1 MAGACSSL
9 SCEFVTYIYVKI
21 YKWLFIIL
29 LYINFVINGF
39 QGAYNHAS
47 VAMATYQ
54 VSVQG
59 HGVSAATLTQGQWYQ
74 QPYQQYYQNYIG
86 DYMQQQP
93 IQYQSFAPQNQD
105 AYNEASVAMATT
117 QASIAIP
124 SSQASAQSHGVSAA
138 TLTQV
143 QWYQQPYHQ
152 YYENYV
158 GDYMQQQQPM
168 QLQSFAPQ
176 NQVIYVQVQ
185 PRVHHVAQT
194 DQSQMQPQPQ
204 VKSQS
209 LTMHQPHDAFSSPKD
224 NTVQDS
230 LAQNTIGQCQSNQP
244 HASWTGLNPQPNQTN
259 QVESPPNNMFEYHED
274 HFPEQVTHVHPPQH
288 IILIQK
294 QQSLLTSQLTRDQYT
309 MQQVLKYGG
318 ASVPESSY
326 MHSLHQLILSNPSLP
341 QKQTA
346 ASTTDVVHNQMHQE
360 GPSYNLDIA
369 LQDHQ
374 PIPTILGVQ
383 PNMIHFSATAPQVGL
398 GHAAPSLQ
406 RIPKQVHWP
415 PLGPNKV
422 IHIYG
427 DKDDEA
433 VMEGSISDS
442 TNDLYNVLRAAE
454 ETTIKLDHKHK
465 RKLTEACDES
475 VHRSRINVE
484 GSEIKI
490 GPLGK
495 QVMEENV
502 GNGWEDLGKSLLVD
516 VGNGWE
522 DLGKSILVEK
532 KGIND
537 DPSLD
542 GTLLT
547 NPSLLNQ
554 DGLPQLSN
562 LPQHYLTIAEKS
574 RGRSAK
580 SLDRGFDQRSSVR
593 SHEKHET
600 GFELRPT
607 LRSSQPS
614 MDLGEGQ
621 FRHGQR
627 SPICEHLGMPSHGY
641 GPSGG
646 RFALHRSEFKGLGN
660 LQIGEQV
667 ISGDKIG
674 PVDSNNGF
682 RLGDVGSQSIYT
694 LQGYHVDDVSFPGDW
709 ATKPFESLDFHSQS
723 KEHQQKSMDMVS
735 TMKHNEKKHK
745 MAPLDSSQ
753 FGNQNKNEEG
763 RLKGSGEKEENRSI
777 VYHQY

>member
-274 HFPEQVTHVHPPQH
+274 HFPE
-288 IILIQK
+288 
-294 QQSLLTSQLTRDQYT
+294 
-309 MQQVLKYGG
+309 QVLKYGG

-694 LQGYHVDDVSFPGDW
+694 LQGYHVDDVSFPVKGDW

>member
-1 MAGACSSL
+1 
-9 SCEFVTYIYVKI
+9 
-21 YKWLFIIL
+21 
-29 LYINFVINGF
+29 
-39 QGAYNHAS
+39 
-47 VAMATYQ
+47 MATYQ

-274 HFPEQVTHVHPPQH
+274 HFPEQ
-288 IILIQK
+288 
-294 QQSLLTSQLTRDQYT
+294 
-309 MQQVLKYGG
+309 
-318 ASVPESSY
+318 
-326 MHSLHQLILSNPSLP
+326 
-341 QKQTA
+341 
-346 ASTTDVVHNQMHQE
+346 
-360 GPSYNLDIA
+360 
-369 LQDHQ
+369 
-374 PIPTILGVQ
+374 
-383 PNMIHFSATAPQVGL
+383 
-398 GHAAPSLQ
+398 
-406 RIPKQVHWP
+406 
-415 PLGPNKV
+415 
-422 IHIYG
+422 
-427 DKDDEA
+427 
-433 VMEGSISDS
+433 
-442 TNDLYNVLRAAE
+442 
-454 ETTIKLDHKHK
+454 
-465 RKLTEACDES
+465 
-475 VHRSRINVE
+475 
-484 GSEIKI
+484 
-490 GPLGK
+490 
-495 QVMEENV
+495 
-502 GNGWEDLGKSLLVD
+502 
-516 VGNGWE
+516 
-522 DLGKSILVEK
+522 
-532 KGIND
+532 
-537 DPSLD
+537 
-542 GTLLT
+542 
-547 NPSLLNQ
+547 
-554 DGLPQLSN
+554 
-562 LPQHYLTIAEKS
+562 
-574 RGRSAK
+574 
-580 SLDRGFDQRSSVR
+580 
-593 SHEKHET
+593 
-600 GFELRPT
+600 
-607 LRSSQPS
+607 
-614 MDLGEGQ
+614 
-621 FRHGQR
+621 
-627 SPICEHLGMPSHGY
+627 
-641 GPSGG
+641 
-646 RFALHRSEFKGLGN
+646 
-660 LQIGEQV
+660 
-667 ISGDKIG
+667 
-674 PVDSNNGF
+674 
-682 RLGDVGSQSIYT
+682 
-694 LQGYHVDDVSFPGDW
+694 GDW

>member
-1 MAGACSSL
+1 MSSFGNSPVMCSW
-9 SCEFVTYIYVKI
+9 CGIHIAHHQWREHVQVCR
-21 YKWLFIIL
+21 
-29 LYINFVINGF
+29 
-39 QGAYNHAS
+39 GAYNHAS

-274 HFPEQVTHVHPPQH
+274 HFPE
-288 IILIQK
+288 
-294 QQSLLTSQLTRDQYT
+294 
-309 MQQVLKYGG
+309 QVLKYGG

-694 LQGYHVDDVSFPGDW
+694 LQGYHVDDVSFPVKGDW

>member
-1 MAGACSSL
+1 MSSFGNSPVMCSW
-9 SCEFVTYIYVKI
+9 CGIHIAHHQWREHVQVCR
-21 YKWLFIIL
+21 
-29 LYINFVINGF
+29 
-39 QGAYNHAS
+39 GAYNHAS
-47 VAMATYQ
+47 VAMATSQ

-105 AYNEASVAMATT
+105 AYKEASVAMATT

-204 VKSQS
+204 VQSQS

-259 QVESPPNNMFEYHED
+259 QVESLPNNMFEYHED
-274 HFPEQVTHVHPPQH
+274 HFPE
-288 IILIQK
+288 
-294 QQSLLTSQLTRDQYT
+294 
-309 MQQVLKYGG
+309 QVLKYGG

-542 GTLLT
+542 GTLLM
-547 NPSLLNQ
+547 NPSLLNE

-574 RGRSAK
+574 SGRSAK

-600 GFELRPT
+600 SFELRPT

-694 LQGYHVDDVSFPGDW
+694 MQGYHVDDVSFPVKGDW
-709 ATKPFESLDFHSQS
+709 VTKPFESLDFHSQS

-745 MAPLDSSQ
+745 MAPSGSSQ

-777 VYHQY
+777 VHHHY

>member
-1 MAGACSSL
+1 MSSFGNSPVMCSW
-9 SCEFVTYIYVKI
+9 CGIHIAHHQWREHVQVCR
-21 YKWLFIIL
+21 
-29 LYINFVINGF
+29 
-39 QGAYNHAS
+39 GAYNHAS

-274 HFPEQVTHVHPPQH
+274 HFPE
-288 IILIQK
+288 
-294 QQSLLTSQLTRDQYT
+294 
-309 MQQVLKYGG
+309 QVLKYGG

-694 LQGYHVDDVSFPGDW
+694 LQGYHVDDVSFPVKGDW

-745 MAPLDSSQ
+745 MVPSGSSQ

-777 VYHQY
+777 VHHQY

>member
-1 MAGACSSL
+1 MCSW
-9 SCEFVTYIYVKI
+9 CGIHIAHHQWRDHVQVCR
-21 YKWLFIIL
+21 
-29 LYINFVINGF
+29 
-39 QGAYNHAS
+39 GAYNHAS
-47 VAMATYQ
+47 VAMATSQ

-59 HGVSAATLTQGQWYQ
+59 HG
-74 QPYQQYYQNYIG
+74 
-86 DYMQQQP
+86 
-93 IQYQSFAPQNQD
+93 D
-105 AYNEASVAMATT
+105 AYKEASVAMATT

-152 YYENYV
+152 YYENYA

-204 VKSQS
+204 VQSQS

-274 HFPEQVTHVHPPQH
+274 HFPE
-288 IILIQK
+288 
-294 QQSLLTSQLTRDQYT
+294 
-309 MQQVLKYGG
+309 QVLKYGG

-580 SLDRGFDQRSSVR
+580 SLDRGFDRRSSVR

-694 LQGYHVDDVSFPGDW
+694 LQGYHVDDVSFPVKGDW

-745 MAPLDSSQ
+745 MVPSGSSQ

-777 VYHQY
+777 VHHQY